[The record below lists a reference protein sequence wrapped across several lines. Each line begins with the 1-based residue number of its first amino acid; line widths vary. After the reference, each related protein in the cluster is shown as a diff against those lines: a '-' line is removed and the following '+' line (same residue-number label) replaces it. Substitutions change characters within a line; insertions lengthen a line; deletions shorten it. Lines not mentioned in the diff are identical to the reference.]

1 MLNPKQTR
9 FVQEYLLDL
18 NGKQA
23 AIRAGYSPKTAEVQ
37 ASRLLSHAKVA
48 AAVADAQAKRAK
60 EVGVEQNRV
69 LTELAV
75 VGFSSVQ
82 NYTVDDNGD
91 VQLAEGVPEAAWRA
105 LSSIKRKV
113 ITRGSGDDATVTRE
127 VELRLW
133 DKPGT
138 LRMCGQHLG
147 MFVERVGG
155 PDGGPLAI
163 ATTVVHEHHDT

>member
-1 MLNPKQTR
+1 MLTPKQIR

-23 AIRAGYSPKTAEVQ
+23 AIRAGYSAKTAEVQ
-37 ASRLLSHAKVA
+37 ASRLLRNAQVA
-48 AAVADAQAKRAK
+48 QAVAEAQAKRAK

-69 LTELAV
+69 LEELAV

-82 NYTVDDNGD
+82 HYTVDDNGD
-91 VQLAEGVPEAAWRA
+91 VQLAEGVPASAWRA

-113 ITRGSGDDATVTRE
+113 TVRGSGEEATITRE

-133 DKPGT
+133 DKPAT
-138 LRMCGQHLG
+138 IRMCGQHLG

-155 PDGGPLAI
+155 PDGGPLDLR
-163 ATTVVHEHHDT
+163 TTVVHEHHKS